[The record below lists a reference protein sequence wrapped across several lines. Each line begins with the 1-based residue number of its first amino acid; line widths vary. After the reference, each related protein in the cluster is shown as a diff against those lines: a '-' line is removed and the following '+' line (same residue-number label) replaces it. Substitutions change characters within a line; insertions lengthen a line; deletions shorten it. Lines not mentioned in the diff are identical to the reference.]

1 MMLFFIDGVK
11 MKKKKKLILETEKYD
26 FSDYSEYL
34 LNEYREYRLQALAEK
49 IKIQNI
55 KPKIKLYGY

>member
-1 MMLFFIDGVK
+1 ME
-11 MKKKKKLILETEKYD
+11 KKEKLILETEKYD

-55 KPKIKLYGY
+55 KPKIKLYEY